1 MSGSQ
6 PSKRRRIAG
15 ESKPEVATE
24 PAATAPTPTRMP
36 KLRRPAAPDASTN
49 VSLEKPVPPPPAPSE
64 SDESAESAES
74 AVAKAARPKLPVTTW
89 ALIGLTV
96 LSVAFGVF
104 GAVWGVQ
111 KWTGAEPAATRRAAA
126 DAAASAATTIFSYT
140 YNKLPDHLRDSQATM
155 TPAFAKRF
163 KSISPALSALA
174 PQRKIQVKAV
184 VRDAATLECGDACN
198 ENKATVLIFIDQAR
212 VVDGSDKPTVFGNR
226 ILLSMVKSGDRW
238 LVSNV
243 KAL

>member
-15 ESKPEVATE
+15 ESKPEVAAE
-24 PAATAPTPTRMP
+24 PTVSAPPSTRMP
-36 KLRRPAAPDASTN
+36 KLRRPSASDDSTN
-49 VSLEKPVPPPPAPSE
+49 VALEKPVPPPPPVVEPDAP
-64 SDESAESAES
+64 
-74 AVAKAARPKLPVTTW
+74 VIAKVVRPTLPASSW
-89 ALIGLTV
+89 ALIALTV
-96 LSVAFGVF
+96 VAVAFGIF

-111 KWTGAEPAATRRAAA
+111 KWTGEDPAVARKAAS

-140 YNKLPDHLRDSQATM
+140 YNKLPEHLAASQETM
-155 TPAFAKRF
+155 TPAFAKKF

-184 VRDAATLECGDACN
+184 VRDAATLECGDSCDPT
-198 ENKATVLIFIDQAR
+198 KATVLIFIDQAR
-212 VVDGSDKPTVFGNR
+212 VVDGTDKPTVFGNR
-226 ILLSMVKSGDRW
+226 IQMSMVKSGDRW

>member
-49 VSLEKPVPPPPAPSE
+49 VSLEKLVPPPPAPSE

-89 ALIGLTV
+89 ALIGLTPPKC
-96 LSVAFGVF
+96 A
-104 GAVWGVQ
+104 
-111 KWTGAEPAATRRAAA
+111 
-126 DAAASAATTIFSYT
+126 
-140 YNKLPDHLRDSQATM
+140 
-155 TPAFAKRF
+155 
-163 KSISPALSALA
+163 
-174 PQRKIQVKAV
+174 
-184 VRDAATLECGDACN
+184 
-198 ENKATVLIFIDQAR
+198 
-212 VVDGSDKPTVFGNR
+212 
-226 ILLSMVKSGDRW
+226 
-238 LVSNV
+238 
-243 KAL
+243 

>member
-1 MSGSQ
+1 MSGPQ

-24 PAATAPTPTRMP
+24 PTGSTPPATRMP
-36 KLRRPAAPDASTN
+36 KLRRPSTSDDSTN
-49 VSLEKPVPPPPAPSE
+49 VSVEKPVPPPSPVAEPDAPAL
-64 SDESAESAES
+64 
-74 AVAKAARPKLPVTTW
+74 AKAARPKLPASSW
-89 ALIGLTV
+89 ALIALTV
-96 LSVAFGVF
+96 VAVAFGIF

-111 KWTGAEPAATRRAAA
+111 KWTGEDPAAGRKAAS

-140 YNKLPDHLRDSQATM
+140 YNKLPEHLAASQETM
-155 TPAFAKRF
+155 TPTFAKKF

-184 VRDAATLECGDACN
+184 VRDAATLECGDACDP
-198 ENKATVLIFIDQAR
+198 NKATVLIFIDQAR
-212 VVDGSDKPTVFGNR
+212 LVGGSDQPTVFGNR
-226 ILLSMVKSGDRW
+226 IQMSMVKSGDRW